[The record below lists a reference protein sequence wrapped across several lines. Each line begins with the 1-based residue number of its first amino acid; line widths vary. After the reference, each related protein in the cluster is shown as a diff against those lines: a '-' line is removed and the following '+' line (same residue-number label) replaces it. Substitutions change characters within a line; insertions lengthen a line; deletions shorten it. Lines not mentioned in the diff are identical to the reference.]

1 MIANSTGS
9 NISVTEG
16 INAVWA
22 KMTRVTITLQTL
34 AGDSVIFDK
43 HYGEGPGR
51 VLDPSFTPAANDV
64 VPSNTATYLA
74 TYYNPDATQD
84 ATELAKPNGVVTN
97 TLTAM
102 QEALAAISSNQ
113 LLLVTPNSSSSP
125 TSIQISPS
133 QFSSNANYVKS
144 FSPATQVVNASV
156 APTTTSLT
164 NAAEGVLVAA
174 GSPTQS
180 TSGTTIS
187 TTFDIV
193 RPWSNLNINPTK
205 AFPIFA
211 ESGFSGG
218 TLFNRIRAGDLG
230 FDFGGTN
237 YISYFERQQMSITP
251 TFDTETI
258 ESISLF
264 ADGGTVT
271 TVGGEPQ
278 RATLHV
284 RARGTNYSGE
294 NPFLTVPEDNTQT
307 NAKRNKLVINDF
319 NVGTSHKVDSRTQGR
334 YVNYRIDDATKSLD
348 SGYTASN
355 NKAWNI
361 SGLQMK
367 VRKGG
372 IK

>member
-1 MIANSTGS
+1 M
-9 NISVTEG
+9 
-16 INAVWA
+16 
-22 KMTRVTITLQTL
+22 
-34 AGDSVIFDK
+34 
-43 HYGEGPGR
+43 
-51 VLDPSFTPAANDV
+51 
-64 VPSNTATYLA
+64 
-74 TYYNPDATQD
+74 
-84 ATELAKPNGVVTN
+84 
-97 TLTAM
+97 
-102 QEALAAISSNQ
+102 
-113 LLLVTPNSSSSP
+113 
-125 TSIQISPS
+125 
-133 QFSSNANYVKS
+133 
-144 FSPATQVVNASV
+144 
-156 APTTTSLT
+156 
-164 NAAEGVLVAA
+164 
-174 GSPTQS
+174 
-180 TSGTTIS
+180 
-187 TTFDIV
+187 
-193 RPWSNLNINPTK
+193 
-205 AFPIFA
+205 
-211 ESGFSGG
+211 
-218 TLFNRIRAGDLG
+218 
-230 FDFGGTN
+230 
-237 YISYFERQQMSITP
+237 
-251 TFDTETI
+251 
-258 ESISLF
+258 F

>member
-1 MIANSTGS
+1 
-9 NISVTEG
+9 
-16 INAVWA
+16 
-22 KMTRVTITLQTL
+22 MTRVTITLQTL

-144 FSPATQVVNASV
+144 FSPATQVINASV

-237 YISYFERQQMSITP
+237 YVSYFERQQMSITP

-264 ADGGTVT
+264 ADGGTIT

-284 RARGTNYSGE
+284 RRRGTNYSGE
-294 NPFLTVPEDNTQT
+294 NPF
-307 NAKRNKLVINDF
+307 
-319 NVGTSHKVDSRTQGR
+319 
-334 YVNYRIDDATKSLD
+334 
-348 SGYTASN
+348 
-355 NKAWNI
+355 
-361 SGLQMK
+361 
-367 VRKGG
+367 
-372 IK
+372 